1 MRSVIASLDQR
12 YREQVHEVE
21 TVPLIVREPPEA
33 CAVCGGRMNVQKTIQ
48 RWGKTLAHGLFRVRE
63 TIYACASRR
72 KKGHRV
78 VTARSSFLAQL
89 LLPHSTVGYDLL
101 VYVGCQRFVHYRQR
115 EEIRAELKERYGIV
129 LSTGEI
135 SALGRRFLVYL
146 EALHQKQSP
155 ALRAA
160 LEADGGC
167 PLHIDATGEDGR
179 GTLVTAWAG
188 WRGWVL
194 SAWKAPTERTEFIL
208 PGIQRV
214 AAEFGAP
221 CAILRD
227 LGRAMTEAAAQ
238 YVQSLKKPIP
248 VLACHQ
254 HFLSDIGKDLL
265 EEGHHQLR
273 DGFRQIRLLPRLRA
287 FVRQQGSHL
296 GESIGRGREALDHWL
311 AAKGHTPALPK
322 GVEGIVAVRSMAQ
335 WALDYHADG
344 RGLGFP
350 FDLAWLDLSAR
361 CLHLLAAL
369 RTFLRTPPA
378 DAQVLKALETLERM
392 LRPLEKDQPPFLL
405 LLEALSKRADLFH
418 RLRAVLRLEEKNPTA
433 KKLHQIRAALQGLK
447 ASLRRKRPERGR
459 AKDTREAIDLILEHL
474 DRHGP
479 YLWGHALRLP
489 RRVGGGI
496 RLVARTN
503 NGLESLFHTI
513 KHGERRRSG
522 RKILTQDFEILPPAA
537 ALATNL
543 HHADYVSLLC
553 GSLDRLPEA
562 FAALDAPH
570 RSRSIAVGAKQ
581 SSTTVETASL
591 STIDKRFVRRQIFED
606 YILDAAKCA

>member
-1 MRSVIASLDQR
+1 M
-12 YREQVHEVE
+12 
-21 TVPLIVREPPEA
+21 
-33 CAVCGGRMNVQKTIQ
+33 
-48 RWGKTLAHGLFRVRE
+48 
-63 TIYACASRR
+63 
-72 KKGHRV
+72 
-78 VTARSSFLAQL
+78 
-89 LLPHSTVGYDLL
+89 
-101 VYVGCQRFVHYRQR
+101 
-115 EEIRAELKERYGIV
+115 
-129 LSTGEI
+129 
-135 SALGRRFLVYL
+135 AL
-146 EALHQKQSP
+146 
-155 ALRAA
+155 
-160 LEADGGC
+160 
-167 PLHIDATGEDGR
+167 
-179 GTLVTAWAG
+179 
-188 WRGWVL
+188 
-194 SAWKAPTERTEFIL
+194 
-208 PGIQRV
+208 
-214 AAEFGAP
+214 
-221 CAILRD
+221 
-227 LGRAMTEAAAQ
+227 
-238 YVQSLKKPIP
+238 
-248 VLACHQ
+248 
-254 HFLSDIGKDLL
+254 
-265 EEGHHQLR
+265 
-273 DGFRQIRLLPRLRA
+273 
-287 FVRQQGSHL
+287 
-296 GESIGRGREALDHWL
+296 
-311 AAKGHTPALPK
+311 
-322 GVEGIVAVRSMAQ
+322 

-522 RKILTQDFEILPPAA
+522 RKILTQDFEIRSEEHTSELQSPCNLVCRLLLEKKKNKTRQYTAQTHQRRPA
-537 ALATNL
+537 
-543 HHADYVSLLC
+543 
-553 GSLDRLPEA
+553 
-562 FAALDAPH
+562 
-570 RSRSIAVGAKQ
+570 
-581 SSTTVETASL
+581 
-591 STIDKRFVRRQIFED
+591 
-606 YILDAAKCA
+606 